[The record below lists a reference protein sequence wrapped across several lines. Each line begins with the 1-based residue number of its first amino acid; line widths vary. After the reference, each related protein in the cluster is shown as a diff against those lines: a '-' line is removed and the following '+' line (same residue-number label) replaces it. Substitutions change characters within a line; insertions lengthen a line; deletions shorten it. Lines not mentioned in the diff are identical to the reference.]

1 MYRVII
7 VDDEPLILAG
17 IASLITWED
26 YGCTIIGKATNG
38 PSAFDMIKEL
48 KPDIV
53 ITDIRMPV
61 LNGLE
66 LVEKCKEE
74 GCTFSFIVLTNL
86 EEFHLV
92 KKALSLGASDYLV
105 KIDLTEEALAASL
118 ARAKDACELLVSQKQ
133 HHLLNDLLKDNQEN
147 LAKNYFSQL
156 LLSGGSPE
164 TPEKLK
170 AEYPEPFLLLFSIS
184 PINVSFDTEED
195 PYDFHQIS
203 KQLIDILGG
212 IASRTFFNYT
222 LLEYRTDTY
231 LLTASLKD
239 SSAFEGVILEFCQKM
254 AVALKTYFEFSAVF
268 GVSSRKSDVS
278 LLRTALSEAQ
288 TALEYYYFESSS
300 PVVFYRGQN
309 YHVSKATDF
318 NINLFKKDLSA
329 AISQND
335 SDKLA
340 AVFEQI
346 ITLFKENQPGKEQ
359 AASACINL
367 YTYLY
372 SYFESADYSYRDIFP
387 YSINVA
393 GRLYQFNSLSDIL
406 VWLQSFCDKLC
417 RLLNERKST
426 RSDKLVEQAR
436 AYVDGHYMEKLAL
449 ADIADT
455 LNISAGHLSNTFKK
469 LTGITLSDYIANV
482 KIEHAKELIDTH
494 QYLMYEIS
502 DMLGFDNPYYF
513 SKVFKKVTGI
523 SPREH
528 ENRNASGRGAN

>member
-17 IASLITWED
+17 IASLITWEEYD
-26 YGCTIIGKATNG
+26 CTIIGKATNG
-38 PSAFDMIKEL
+38 PSAFDMIMEL

-66 LVEKCKEE
+66 LVEKCKDE

-92 KKALSLGASDYLV
+92 RKALSLGASDYLV
-105 KIDLTEEALAASL
+105 KLDLNEEALAASL
-118 ARAKDACELLVSQKQ
+118 ARAKEACELLVSQKQ
-133 HHLLNDLLKDNQEN
+133 HQLLNDLMKDNQEN
-147 LAKNYFSQL
+147 ASKNYLSQL
-156 LLSGGSPE
+156 LLSGNNPE
-164 TPEKLK
+164 VPDKVR
-170 AEYPEPFLLLFSIS
+170 AEYPDPFLLLFSIS
-184 PINVSFDTEED
+184 PINIAFETDDD

-203 KQLIDILGG
+203 KQLMDILGG
-212 IASRTFFNYT
+212 IATRTFRCHT
-222 LLEYRTDTY
+222 LLEFRTDTY
-231 LLTASLKD
+231 LLAASLKD
-239 SSAFEGVILEFCQKM
+239 GDVFETVVSEFCQKM
-254 AVALKTYFEFSAVF
+254 TVALKTYFEFSAVF
-268 GVSSRKSDVS
+268 GVSRRKSDIS
-278 LLRTALSEAQ
+278 HLKDALSEAHMSR
-288 TALEYYYFESSS
+288 A
-300 PVVFYRGQN
+300 
-309 YHVSKATDF
+309 KDF
-318 NINLFKKDLSA
+318 NINIFKKDLSA
-329 AISQND
+329 AIAQND

-340 AVFEQI
+340 AVFGQI
-346 ITLFKENQPGKEQ
+346 ITLFKENQPGKDQ

-372 SYFESADYSYRDIFP
+372 SYFESADNSYGDIFP
-387 YSINVA
+387 YAINVA
-393 GRLYQFNSLSDIL
+393 GRLYQFNSLADIL
-406 VWLQSFCDKLC
+406 TWLQSFCSKLC
-417 RLLNERKST
+417 RLLNDRKST

-436 AYVDGHYMEKLAL
+436 AYVDEHYMEKLTL
-449 ADIADT
+449 ADIADC

-469 LTGITLSDYIANV
+469 LTGSTLSDYIATV

-528 ENRNASGRGAN
+528 ENRTPAS